1 MLKKRKILFLFSM
14 ILILGLAVMLSG
26 CNGSGTK
33 NEAVNKPDYFY
44 SQIELGMAKD
54 QVETTLGVTPEE
66 IDDTYVYTDEQTGF
80 GVQISYDASD
90 LVISKI
96 LYHENDSEV
105 MGLSDASV
113 TEDQLPSITEGMTY
127 DEVKQILGTE
137 GTEMIQMS
145 NPVDPNNPIVMMIW
159 FNDDQT
165 GFYVTFLGHQGTVKS
180 VKFWK

>member
-1 MLKKRKILFLFSM
+1 MLTRSKTLFLFTL
-14 ILILGLAVMLSG
+14 ILILGLAVILSG
-26 CNGSGTK
+26 CNGGGTK

-44 SQIELGMAKD
+44 NQIELGMAKS
-54 QVETTLGVTPEE
+54 QVESALGVTSEE
-66 IDDTYVYTDEQTGF
+66 IDDTYVYTDQQTGF

-96 LYHENDSEV
+96 LYHEDDSKV
-105 MGLSDASV
+105 MGLSDANVS
-113 TEDQLPSITEGMTY
+113 EDQLNSITEGMSY
-127 DEVKQILGTE
+127 DEVKGILGSE
-137 GTEMIQMS
+137 GTEMIQMT

-165 GFYVTFLGHQGTVKS
+165 GFYVTFAGIKGTVKS